1 MLCLSTSAL
10 SALTDTDQ
18 FSVRLP
24 LPTFHLSEVHSSTT
38 QSIPGLLSEI
48 FFCLLNIHDFV
59 HVGSSEI
66 PKCLLT
72 VFHGNIDPLMKIVK
86 INLLS
91 YSLYTFLFQYSVSD
105 SWFIH
110 SCLKPLC
117 EFQELFLHLPTSS
130 LFFVFFSSF
139 PCYHWKTSNTTT
151 KQA

>member
-1 MLCLSTSAL
+1 MTLSMCAVLKFPNAYS
-10 SALTDTDQ
+10 Q
-18 FSVRLP
+18 CFM
-24 LPTFHLSEVHSSTT
+24 
-38 QSIPGLLSEI
+38 EI
-48 FFCLLNIHDFV
+48 LILW
-59 HVGSSEI
+59 
-66 PKCLLT
+66 L
-72 VFHGNIDPLMKIVK
+72 KIVK

-151 KQA
+151 KQAWNACNTILISIDYIHGLVSWQIYSRFAILSSCLSWLFYNSAVLIPYFLHKQKYD